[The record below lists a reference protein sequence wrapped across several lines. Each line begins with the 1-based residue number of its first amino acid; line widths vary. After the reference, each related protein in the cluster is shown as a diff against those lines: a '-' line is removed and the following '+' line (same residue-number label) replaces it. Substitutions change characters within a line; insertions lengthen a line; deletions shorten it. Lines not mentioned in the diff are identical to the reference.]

1 MRGHYMGNN
10 AVTNCKD
17 GKICANFS
25 LLTTCATSGLDPIPD
40 IDPEAEPEPQKIIKV
55 PQNCYLK

>member
-1 MRGHYMGNN
+1 MGNN